1 MGARSLK
8 IDCSGP
14 VDVIPDDE
22 EYQLSYRPKNY
33 KNGQSKM
40 SEGSSNSDQRSIT
53 MKEIVGK
60 ANCKDFF
67 ASKIKP
73 LISWRV
79 SGKAKS
85 DSDSEKEDLVV
96 EDEDKSGPFEVV
108 AFVCLAT
115 ILMYVL
121 LAIYCKPVREFT
133 NEKVIKSVLPLLSK
147 K

>member
-1 MGARSLK
+1 M
-8 IDCSGP
+8 
-14 VDVIPDDE
+14 E
-22 EYQLSYRPKNY
+22 
-33 KNGQSKM
+33 
-40 SEGSSNSDQRSIT
+40 
-53 MKEIVGK
+53 EIVGK

-85 DSDSEKEDLVV
+85 DNDSEKKELVV

-115 ILMYVL
+115 ILVYVL